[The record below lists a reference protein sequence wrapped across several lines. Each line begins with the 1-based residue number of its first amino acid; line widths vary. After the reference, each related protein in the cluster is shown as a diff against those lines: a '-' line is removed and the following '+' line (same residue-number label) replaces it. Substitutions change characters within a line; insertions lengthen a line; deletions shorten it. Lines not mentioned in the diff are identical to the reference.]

1 MEFLNPMVIFLII
14 LGAAAGGV
22 ALYWLYTTI
31 SNLYQD
37 FVHFSRRFR
46 GVE

>member
-1 MEFLNPMVIFLII
+1 MEPLHLSAVLLGMLIV
-14 LGAAAGGV
+14 AASSLAV
-22 ALYWLYTTI
+22 YWLYTTI

-37 FVHFSRRFR
+37 FMHFSRRFR